1 MPVGVANG
9 LLGGVSSV
17 GVVNGL
23 LRGVS
28 VVGVANRG
36 RSAIVLCGGDPE
48 ASWRLLEGHY
58 E

>member
-1 MPVGVANG
+1 MPVGVSNG

-28 VVGVANRG
+28 IVGVANRG
-36 RSAIVLCGGDPE
+36 RSAIVL
-48 ASWRLLEGHY
+48 
-58 E
+58 